1 MSSLTLMA
9 AAAPTRLDPIRLFL
23 DADIVVQLVMAG
35 LLLASVWVWMII
47 VSFSLRM
54 AKLRSRTIEY
64 ENEFWQA
71 DSFDRFT
78 SERGAKDVPAARVAQ
93 AAVGEYRRSTKGA
106 VRDPEALRGRIATAM
121 DSQIALEADD
131 IAERLNFLATVGSV
145 APFVGLFGTVWG
157 IMNSFFQIGAQES
170 SSLAV
175 VAPGIS
181 EALFRHR
188 DRPVRGYSRSNRL
201 QPLQPSGRSVRSAL
215 AAFRRQAERHLQP
228 ATGNALMAMGLASTR
243 GGGRRGRGSRRQP
256 MSEINVTPFVDVMLV
271 LLIIF
276 MVTAPLLTAGVPID
290 LPDSRAAQLPSDRQQ
305 VTISI
310 DEAGYVYIDD
320 AAVELGGLPQALES
334 IPRSGEGPDITLRAD
349 RALDYGRVMAVMG
362 ELNRAGLN
370 RISLITNSAA
380 PASVNTGS
388 SGEE

>member
-1 MSSLTLMA
+1 MSSLSILA

-35 LLLASVWVWMII
+35 LLLASIWVWMII

-54 AKLRSRTIEY
+54 RKLRSRTIEY

-78 SERGAKDVPAARVAQ
+78 SERGNKDIPAARVAQ
-93 AAVGEYRRSTKGA
+93 AAVSEYRRSTKTA
-106 VRDPEALRGRIATAM
+106 VRDAEALRGRISVAM

-181 EALFRHR
+181 EALFATAIGLFAAIPAVIAYNRFSHR
-188 DRPVRGYSRSNRL
+188 VDRYEARL
-201 QPLQPSGRSVRSAL
+201 QRFADRLNATFS
-215 AAFRRQAERHLQP
+215 RQ
-228 ATGNALMAMGLASTR
+228 
-243 GGGRRGRGSRRQP
+243 
-256 MSEINVTPFVDVMLV
+256 
-271 LLIIF
+271 
-276 MVTAPLLTAGVPID
+276 
-290 LPDSRAAQLPSDRQQ
+290 
-305 VTISI
+305 
-310 DEAGYVYIDD
+310 
-320 AAVELGGLPQALES
+320 LES
-334 IPRSGEGPDITLRAD
+334 R
-349 RALDYGRVMAVMG
+349 
-362 ELNRAGLN
+362 
-370 RISLITNSAA
+370 
-380 PASVNTGS
+380 
-388 SGEE
+388 